1 MQRDPPA
8 SQQRAKR
15 LEAHVGQLL
24 RVADRQQE
32 TNQKWGQNNQG
43 GVPVSTETVAA
54 TQETA
59 MVF

>member
-1 MQRDPPA
+1 MMQE
-8 SQQRAKR
+8 
-15 LEAHVGQLL
+15 LEV
-24 RVADRQQE
+24 RIE
-32 TNQKWGQNNQG
+32 TNQKRWQNNQG